1 MSKNDKPK
9 KSLTC
14 TQVLDIYIYKKSRNK
29 TNISTSTSF
38 SQAIRSLPSAPPPFT
53 PPGVSCTA
61 VSALMLNTH
70 IKYSTNYSATS
81 PAKVRSRSRSRSA
94 WEAERSRTNTAPR
107 AKERRNGC
115 QVPRG
120 GGATITSSGSC
131 FPLNTL
137 PDLSV

>member
-1 MSKNDKPK
+1 MNKFTHEQERQTK
-9 KSLTC
+9 KVAHMHPSFIHIKKAEIKRIFPHP
-14 TQVLDIYIYKKSRNK
+14 QVSVKQSGVYPVLCSPC
-29 TNISTSTSF
+29 
-38 SQAIRSLPSAPPPFT
+38 A

-61 VSALMLNTH
+61 VSVLMLNTH

-120 GGATITSSGSC
+120 AQPLPAAALV
-131 FPLNTL
+131 FP
-137 PDLSV
+137 